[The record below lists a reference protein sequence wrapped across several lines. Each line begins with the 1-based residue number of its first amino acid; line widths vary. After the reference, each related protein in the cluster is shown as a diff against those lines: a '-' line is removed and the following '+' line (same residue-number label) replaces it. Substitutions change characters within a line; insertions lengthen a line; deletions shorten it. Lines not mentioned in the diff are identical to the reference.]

1 MFHVDLHLTS
11 GASISAELDPQMID
25 KLIADMLAL
34 PGVVPRLLLQV
45 PTEAEL
51 SDRAGRLR
59 LVAVALGESLSQTGT
74 LNFLAQHARTVI
86 VDRAAVAAIEVTDPD
101 PIPTNRRSA
110 QDESR
115 PSVAVPVG

>member
-1 MFHVDLHLTS
+1 
-11 GASISAELDPQMID
+11 
-25 KLIADMLAL
+25 
-34 PGVVPRLLLQV
+34 VPRLLLQV

-59 LVAVALGESLSQTGT
+59 LVAVALGESLSQEGT
-74 LNFLAQHARTVI
+74 LNFLAQHARTVV
-86 VDRAAVAAIEVTDPD
+86 VDRAAVAAIELTDPD
-101 PIPTNRRSA
+101 PIPTARRPA